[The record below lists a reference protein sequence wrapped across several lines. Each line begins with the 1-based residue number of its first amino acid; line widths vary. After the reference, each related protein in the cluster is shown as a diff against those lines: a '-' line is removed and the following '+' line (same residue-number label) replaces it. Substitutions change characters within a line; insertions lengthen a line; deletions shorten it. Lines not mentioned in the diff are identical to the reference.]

1 MVLCSRDFGKFN
13 VRCPVKYRQTCFK
26 RQQFVDKKAV
36 QLSTAGRI
44 SVCPL
49 PCLAY
54 DVNDGQGLLQAN
66 FELCNKSLHG
76 QPTLMRY
83 SIPSI
88 SIRKLLLL

>member
-1 MVLCSRDFGKFN
+1 MVLCSRDFRKFN
-13 VRCPVKYRQTCFK
+13 VKCPVKYRQTCFK

-44 SVCPL
+44 SACPL
-49 PCLAY
+49 PCLAHDTNY
-54 DVNDGQGLLQAN
+54 REGVLQAN
-66 FELCNKSLHG
+66 FELRNKSLHG
-76 QPTLMRY
+76 QPTLIRY